1 VQSLGNSERFS
12 SCFLGQVN
20 ALGGLQ
26 VVQFNSHRIQNYTCM
41 LLFFLKLIAKLP
53 LRLLRAV
60 AGALG
65 AIAYLCSQKL
75 RATVT
80 ENLAQ
85 AGVKLD
91 AKTVIQATARGAADM
106 IWVWFNPQAAVAAKV
121 TVIDLEPLGKALS
134 GEQACMVITPHL
146 GCFEALAKWYTSI
159 HPMTAMYRRPDKAW
173 VAQIIESARAAP
185 QLSMAPADASGV
197 RMALKT
203 LKHQGTLGI
212 LPDQVPKQGEGVWLP
227 WFGRNAYTIT
237 LPAKLHASTGAA
249 MYIVCA
255 LPNATGWDMVC
266 DPVRAP
272 DGLSAEQLTAHLNQ
286 ALERMVLRA
295 PLHYAWSYKR
305 YKAIA

>member
-1 VQSLGNSERFS
+1 
-12 SCFLGQVN
+12 
-20 ALGGLQ
+20 
-26 VVQFNSHRIQNYTCM
+26 M
-41 LLFFLKLIAKLP
+41 LLLLLKLIAQLP
-53 LRLLRAV
+53 LPVLRTLAST
-60 AGALG
+60 LG
-65 AIAYLCSQKL
+65 TIAYGCSSKL
-75 RATVT
+75 RATVA

-85 AGVKLD
+85 AGVKLGV
-91 AKTVIQATARGAADM
+91 KTVIQATARGAADM

-121 TVIDLEPLGKALS
+121 TVVDIEPLSKALS
-134 GEQACMVITPHL
+134 GEQACMVITPHI
-146 GCFEALAKWYTSI
+146 GCFEALAKWYSSI

-173 VAQIIESARAAP
+173 VAHIIESARVAP
-185 QLSMAPADASGV
+185 HLSMAPADASGV

-203 LKHQGTLGI
+203 LKNKGTLGI

-227 WFGRNAYTIT
+227 WFGRDAYTIT

-266 DPVRAP
+266 DPVDAP
-272 DGLSAEQLTAHLNQ
+272 QGLDAEQLTRHLNQ